1 MFYDESSLLASDLVL
16 VSLLSYFLA
25 VTTLS
30 GGAKKGFTVLR
41 TSGFFSSALRILL
54 PASIHPAYAAS
65 LASLESVSSVLS
77 VYSFGFTPFLFSKTC
92 MHPGLIFI

>member
-1 MFYDESSLLASDLVL
+1 MFYDESSLLASILVL

-25 VTTLS
+25 VTILS

-65 LASLESVSSVLS
+65 LASLESVSSVN
-77 VYSFGFTPFLFSKTC
+77 SFGFTPFLLSKTC